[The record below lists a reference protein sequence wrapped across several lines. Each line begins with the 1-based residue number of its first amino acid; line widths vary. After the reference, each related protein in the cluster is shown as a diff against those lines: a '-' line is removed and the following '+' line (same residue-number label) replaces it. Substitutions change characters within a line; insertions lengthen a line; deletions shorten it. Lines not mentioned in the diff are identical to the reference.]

1 LVGANVRYYFWYYQ
15 IIEKKYF
22 LKKDLDGITAGITFA
37 FMALVQKPTKLSPL
51 VLENIKKDVKAGVF
65 PNDNFAI
72 NEILK
77 KYYNVPS
84 EFQISKSQK
93 EKK

>member
-1 LVGANVRYYFWYYQ
+1 M
-15 IIEKKYF
+15 
-22 LKKDLDGITAGITFA
+22 KKDLDGNTTGITFA
-37 FMALVQKPTKLSPL
+37 DMALVQKPTKLSSL
-51 VLENIKKDVKAGVF
+51 VVDNIKKDVKDGVF

-77 KYYNVPS
+77 KYYNIPS
-84 EFQISKSQK
+84 EFQIRKLQK